1 MRLTLL
7 VLACFACGC
16 GGALREDR
24 PPEVPPEERPTD
36 VVAAPRNERDAPEIS
51 RSAGEEGGVVLLW
64 PRVVPR
70 DARDGLRASAT
81 AMQQRLRALVQ
92 QAAPT
97 RAIDERPEPERV
109 CPRAGCRAPSVG
121 ALLVRQ
127 GQGCAAFLLVAAAG
141 TTPTR
146 IVPWIGEAT
155 LRRSMVDFREP
166 PEAQVAITDFVGCSS
181 LDEQLAARETE
192 LLEAIRS
199 ELP

>member
-1 MRLTLL
+1 MRSVLTLAFV
-7 VLACFACGC
+7 VLGGC

-24 PPEVPPEERPTD
+24 PPEVPPGQATD
-36 VVAAPRNERDAPEIS
+36 VVAAPRHESDAPEIS
-51 RSAGEEGGVVLLW
+51 RSAGEDGGVVLLW

-81 AMQQRLRALVQ
+81 AVQQRLRALVQ

-121 ALLVRQ
+121 ALVVRQ
-127 GQGCAAFLLVAAAG
+127 GEGCAAFLLLAAPG
-141 TTPTR
+141 TSPTR

-155 LRRSMVDFREP
+155 LRQTMVDFREP
-166 PEAQVAITDFVGCSS
+166 PEAQVAITDFVACST
-181 LDEQLAARETE
+181 LDEHLGTRQDE
-192 LLEAIRS
+192 LLERIRG